1 VLSSNLGVAKNH
13 AKYFTNNLPKINKVI
28 FNRIVNENFKKK
40 IQISASL
47 KILRIN
53 ILVKLIL

>member
-1 VLSSNLGVAKNH
+1 
-13 AKYFTNNLPKINKVI
+13 VI
-28 FNRIVNENFKKK
+28 FNRIVNENFNKK